1 MDGLLVAAVDC
12 GSVAVCLILSAIEM
26 ASHLLISWWLVMRD
40 RRLQV
45 FEQRIE
51 LLNCSISS
59 GLNLKSVASIRMMFD
74 KKEHNETGS
83 GNGGYD
89 AFMSAVK
96 KILKKHHLQC
106 PQLLDY
112 QIRIPRGG
120 QTDALTESIITWD
133 MNGKRVQTVGID
145 PDQVMAAVNATLKM
159 LNLHLMQLDQIND
172 KNLVESAA

>member
-1 MDGLLVAAVDC
+1 MC
-12 GSVAVCLILSAIEM
+12 I
-26 ASHLLISWWLVMRD
+26 RD
-40 RRLQV
+40 SIITDVLETHE
-45 FEQRIE
+45 EQRIE

-74 KKEHNETGS
+74 KKEHNESGS